1 MTLTPVDRGAV
12 VEAGPGGLC
21 RKGWTAAALLD
32 SPRRL
37 TTPLVRDGRN
47 GPLREATWDEALD
60 RAAQG
65 LRTAQSLRGPDAV
78 GVFGGGGLTNEK
90 AYLLGKFARV
100 ALRTSQ
106 IDYNGR
112 FCMSS
117 AAAGAMRA
125 FGVDRGMPF
134 PLADLAD
141 ADCVVLVGSNLAE
154 TMPPVVQHLT
164 RQRAAGG
171 SLVVID
177 PRRTPTAA
185 AATLHLQPL
194 PGTDLALANGL
205 LFLALELG
213 HVDEAY
219 IAARTTGW
227 DSVRRTVSAYWP
239 ARVERLTGV
248 SESALRET
256 ARLLG
261 GASRALVLTARGAE
275 QHAHGTDT
283 VSAWIDLALALG
295 LPGTPGSG
303 WGCLTGQ
310 GNGQGGREHGQKADQ
325 LPGYRRLDDPAARA
339 HVAAVWGVV
348 PDDLP
353 APGRSAYE
361 LLDALGTD
369 DGPFALLLMGSNPL
383 VSAPRAGRVQ
393 RRLAALDCLVVAD
406 VVLSETAATADVVLP
421 VAQWAEED
429 GTTTDL
435 QGRVLLRRKAL
446 DPPAGV
452 RTDLHVLAGLAERLG
467 STAAFPVDPREAFEE
482 LRRATAGGPA
492 DYAGISYERLAAG
505 EELHWP
511 CPAPGEDGQDHP
523 GTPRLFLDRFATSD
537 GRARFVAVEQPEP
550 VEPVDALWPLVLT
563 TGRVAAQYQSGAQ
576 TRRIDA
582 LTETAPSPFVELHP
596 FLAEQLEVDDDE
608 RVRVSTRRGEAVL
621 RVRITD
627 TIRPDTVFVPFHWAG
642 RGRANLLTSDA
653 LDPTSRMP
661 AFKACAAR
669 IDRLVEAAR

>member
-1 MTLTPVDRGAV
+1 MTLTPVGHGAV
-12 VEAGPGGLC
+12 VEAGSGGLC
-21 RKGWTAAALLD
+21 HKGWTSAALLD
-32 SPRRL
+32 SSRRL
-37 TTPLVRDGRN
+37 ATPLVRDGRY
-47 GPLREATWDEALD
+47 GPLRQATWDEALD
-60 RAAQG
+60 RAAEG
-65 LRTAQSLRGPDAV
+65 FRAAQARSGADAV

-125 FGVDRGMPF
+125 FGLDRGMPF
-134 PLADLAD
+134 PLSDLGT
-141 ADCVVLVGSNLAE
+141 ADCLVLVGSNLAE
-154 TMPPVVQHLT
+154 TMPPVMQHLA
-164 RQRAAGG
+164 RQRASGG
-171 SLVVID
+171 TLVVVD

-205 LFLALELG
+205 LFLAIELG
-213 HVDEAY
+213 DVDAAY
-219 IAARTTGW
+219 VAARTTGW
-227 DSVRRTVSAYWP
+227 DEVRRTVASYWP
-239 ARVERLTGV
+239 ARVERITGV
-248 SESALRET
+248 SEPDLRRAAL
-256 ARLLG
+256 LLG
-261 GASRALVLTARGAE
+261 AASTALVLTARGAE

-283 VSAWIDLALALG
+283 VSAWIDLALAHG

-339 HVAAVWGVV
+339 HVAAVWGVD
-348 PDDLP
+348 PDALP

-361 LLDALGTD
+361 LLDALGTER
-369 DGPFALLLMGSNPL
+369 GPSALLLMGSNPL
-383 VSAPRAGRVQ
+383 VSAPRAAHVQ
-393 RRLAALDCLVVAD
+393 KRLARLDHLVVAD

-435 QGRVLLRRKAL
+435 QGRVLLRRRAL
-446 DPPAGV
+446 DPPTGV

-467 STAAFPVDPREAFEE
+467 CTAAFPVDPRNAFDE
-482 LRRATAGGPA
+482 LRRASAGGAA
-492 DYAGISYERLAAG
+492 DYAGITYDRLAAG
-505 EELHWP
+505 EALHWP
-511 CPAPGEDGQDHP
+511 CPDVAHP
-523 GTPRLFLDRFATSD
+523 GTPRLFLDRFAHPD
-537 GRARFVAVEQPEP
+537 GRARFVAVEQPP
-550 VEPVDALWPLVLT
+550 TAEPVDADWPLVLT
-563 TGRVAAQYQSGAQ
+563 TGRVTAQYQSGAQ

-582 LTETAPSPFVELHP
+582 LNDAAPVPYVELHP
-596 FLAEQLEVDDDE
+596 YLAERLEVADGE
-608 RVRVSTRRGEAVL
+608 RVRVSTRRGAALL
-621 RVRITD
+621 RTRVTD
-627 TIRPDTVFVPFHWAG
+627 TLRPDTVFVPFHWAG
-642 RGRANLLTSDA
+642 KGRANLLTSDA

-669 IDRLVEAAR
+669 IDRLPEAVR